1 MTAPRFPNPVFVALD
16 TPDLSKAFAIAERA
30 APYVGGLKVGLE
42 FITANG
48 PKGIEKI
55 VALGRPVFADV
66 KFHDI
71 PNTVAGAAREIARLG
86 VMLFNIH
93 ASGGEAMM
101 RAAKEAAASINPE
114 VKLIAVTVLTSLNA
128 DDLDAVGQRAPAREQ
143 VERLAKLAK
152 HSGLDGVVCS
162 AQEIAAMR
170 RVGGKDFLIVTPGI
184 RPAGA
189 DIADQKRV
197 MTPGEAMRA
206 GSDILV
212 VGRPIT
218 GAADPAAA
226 AKAIADEIAAV
237 AA

>member
-1 MTAPRFPNPVFVALD
+1 MNAPRFHNPVFLALD
-16 TPDLSKAFAIAERA
+16 TPDLSEALAIAGGV
-30 APYVGGLKVGLE
+30 APYIGGLKIGLE

-71 PNTVAGAAREIARLG
+71 PNTVAGAAREIAKLG

-101 RAAKEAAASINPE
+101 RAAKEAAASVNPN
-114 VKLIAVTVLTSLNA
+114 VKLIAVTVLTSLND
-128 DDLDAVGQRAPAREQ
+128 DDLDAVGQRKPAHEQ
-143 VERLAKLAK
+143 VERLAKLTK

-162 AQEIAAMR
+162 AHEITPLRKALGR
-170 RVGGKDFLIVTPGI
+170 DFMLVTPGI

-189 DIADQKRV
+189 NLADQKRV
-197 MTPGEAMRA
+197 MTPAEAIRA
-206 GSDILV
+206 GSDVLV
-212 VGRPIT
+212 IGRPIT
-218 GAADPAAA
+218 GAPDPASAAA
-226 AKAIADEIAAV
+226 AIAESLHAA
-237 AA
+237 A